1 MGVTYYPIDETA
13 AKRAHDAN
21 SYSDYK
27 PGYATERYRSCVD
40 QAAELAEK
48 QKKLVD
54 PMYHEKIDGLLDA
67 YARRLADNWNERY
80 RIDARVP
87 SILVAGGS
95 NFPVRKKEK
104 QNAARDKNMAEW
116 QEIQKLLGK
125 IRGVGKGGISADD
138 PEAVRKLKE
147 KLARLKQEQESMKAV
162 NAYYK
167 KNKTLE
173 GCPGLTWEQIERLKA
188 AMSRSWRK
196 DPKPYE
202 SYVLSNNNAV
212 IRQTARRIEELT
224 RVAETEFSGW
234 TFEGGR
240 AEINRADNRLQLFF
254 DGKPDAAVRAEL
266 KSCGFRWAPSVG
278 AWQRQL
284 NEDVFHVAD
293 KIAAICPLSGELPS
307 ELQVKQQTE
316 TAVSETPNDP
326 SGWKLYVIADL
337 MTWSTNA
344 EQRSPL
350 ERFSSFEEAR
360 ARFDELR
367 GEPYNSEAAPPNP
380 EGRPYARLTLGVE
393 SGDGMSAAD
402 ILQVREGQ
410 NYLVDD
416 FTRMERLRNDPDVM
430 ELLSRTAREI
440 GFDRVKG
447 YVRTESGYEPAPDV
461 PFEEWDNPW
470 FESHTAGRVA
480 SIYYD
485 LVCETDPQFAEEHPD
500 RAKEIS
506 LLVYEMQYWG
516 VGRIALSLARI
527 KDRDDLDDAVRN
539 RLSRVIRELT
549 EYKDRVGPLPGR
561 TKGKKPRQTER

>member
-21 SYSDYK
+21 SYFDYK

-40 QAAELAEK
+40 DAVKLAEEQK
-48 QKKLVD
+48 QMVD

-67 YARRLADNWNERY
+67 YAQRLAENWNERY

-104 QNAARDKNMAEW
+104 QNAARDRNMAEW
-116 QEIQKLLGK
+116 KEIQKSLDK
-125 IRGVGKGGISADD
+125 IRGVGRGGISADD
-138 PEAVRKLKE
+138 PEAVRKLQE
-147 KLARLKQEQESMKAV
+147 KLSRLKQEQESMKAV

-212 IRQTARRIEELT
+212 IRQTAMRIEELT
-224 RVAETEFSGW
+224 RVAETEFVGW
-234 TFEGGR
+234 EFQGGG
-240 AEINRADNRLQLFF
+240 AEINRTGNRLQLRF
-254 DGKPDAAVRAEL
+254 DEKPDADVRAEL
-266 KSCGFRWAPSVG
+266 KSYGFRWAPSVG

-293 KIAAICPLSGELPS
+293 KINAIRPLSGEQPS
-307 ELQVKQQTE
+307 ELQVKRRAE
-316 TAVSETPNDP
+316 PAVSEATAFT
-326 SGWKLYVIADL
+326 SEWKLYVIADL

-367 GEPYNSEAAPPNP
+367 GEPYNSEATPPNP

-416 FTRMERLRNDPDVM
+416 FTRMERLRNDHEAM
-430 ELLSRTAREI
+430 ELLSRIAREI

-447 YVRTESGYEPAPDV
+447 YVRTESGYEPAPDI

-470 FESHTAGRVA
+470 FESNTAGRVA

-485 LVCETDPQFAEEHPD
+485 LVCEADPQFAAEHPD

-516 VGRIALSLARI
+516 VGRIALNLAKI
-527 KDRDDLDDAVRN
+527 KDMDGLDDAVRN

-561 TKGKKPRQTER
+561 AKVKNPHRLER